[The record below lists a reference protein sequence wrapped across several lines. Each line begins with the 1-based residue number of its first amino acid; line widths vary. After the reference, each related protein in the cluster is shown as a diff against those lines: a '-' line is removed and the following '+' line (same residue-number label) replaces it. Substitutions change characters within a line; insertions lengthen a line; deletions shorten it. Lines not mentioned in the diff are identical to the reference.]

1 LLCRLAPVRLQC
13 VFVYVRLQCVYVCV
27 RLFVCVCVY
36 VCVCACVHASV
47 LACVYVCVSARVHV
61 NSLVHGSLPARP
73 ERIAVIQNNLLEST
87 PQDKSRLC
95 SCLKYVDGCLD
106 GSL

>member
-1 LLCRLAPVRLQC
+1 VQVSTCA
-13 VFVYVRLQCVYVCV
+13 FAVCV
-27 RLFVCVCVY
+27 CVCAFAVCVCVCASICVCVCVY